1 MLDIVRHDL
10 LGVAK
15 LNLRG
20 ALVFGPD
27 TAALL
32 AAVNEVLRVTK
43 LPVVCDLSKMD
54 EVDSSGLA
62 ALVIAQETA
71 HRAGRH
77 FVWLRPRTRLRTMIE
92 TARLAPLVDL
102 AGSETDAIRRALEW
116 RPVPRP
122 PGVTAGAT
130 VRMDQTHRGEDDE

>member
-15 LNLRG
+15 LSLRG
-20 ALVFGPD
+20 ALVFGPA

-32 AAVNEVLRVTK
+32 AAANNILHATAF
-43 LPVVCDLSKMD
+43 PVVCDLSTLD

-62 ALVIAQETA
+62 ALVTAQENA
-71 HRAGRH
+71 HRAARH
-77 FVWLRPRTRLRTMIE
+77 FVWLRPGARLRTMIE
-92 TARLAPLVDL
+92 MARLAPLVDI
-102 AGSETDAIRRALEW
+102 AERETDAIRRALEW

-122 PGVTAGAT
+122 PGVTGAAT
-130 VRMDQTHRGEDDE
+130 GRMDQAHLGEDDE